1 MHCLSQKYESL
12 KVIQDFND
20 LNINP
25 RFYIMTITGETSNV
39 VSRTCI
45 SLTLL
50 PKKLKGRYLSH
61 NYELY

>member
-39 VSRTCI
+39 VSRTGI

-50 PKKLKGRYLSH
+50 PKKLKGRYL
-61 NYELY
+61 